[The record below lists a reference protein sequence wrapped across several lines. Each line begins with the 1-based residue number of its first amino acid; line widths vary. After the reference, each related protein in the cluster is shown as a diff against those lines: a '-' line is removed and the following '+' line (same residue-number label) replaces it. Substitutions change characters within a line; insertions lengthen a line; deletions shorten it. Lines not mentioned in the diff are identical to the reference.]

1 MPGTI
6 KGITI
11 EIDGDTTKLSSALAS
26 VNKDSRALQYQ
37 LKDVNK
43 ALKFNPSSTSLL
55 ADKQRLLKERIQ
67 ATNERLALLKQAQ
80 RNMDASGVDK
90 NSDQYKELQRQ
101 IDVTE
106 AELKGLNKEMDKFGS
121 VGAQKIAAVGSKMK
135 AVGEAMSNVGQK
147 LTTTVSLP
155 LAAAGAVG
163 IKKFAEVDKTMQ
175 LVNATMGNTEEQANL
190 ISKAMKD
197 AAANSTFGMEDA
209 ATASLNFA
217 RAGLSAEQASSAL
230 APAMNLAAGEGGDLE
245 TVSAGLVGTINGFHG
260 SFDDAAIYADVFA
273 NACNNSALDVNSL
286 SDAMGIASPIFST
299 LGYNVKDA
307 ALYMGVMANANI
319 DADTSANSLKTGF
332 ARLVSPSKEAAETMK
347 QLGIEVTNSD
357 GSMKSSIEIQQ
368 QLHGAFSKLS
378 ESEQA
383 AAASAIFG
391 KNQMSPWLALINTAP
406 SSVTELNDAL
416 NTTGTT
422 TDMANSMMSG
432 FGGSLEKLK
441 SSINVAATT
450 LGERL
455 APYIDKVTQII
466 QKLTD
471 KFNGLSPAQQD
482 MIVKVGLVVAAI
494 GPLLLIGGKL
504 LTGIGQL
511 MIFAPLIGAAMT
523 SVVLP
528 FTVVAGAIAGAV
540 AVGVLLYK
548 NWDNIKASAAAL
560 AQSVSEKWNSIK
572 EKTVGVWNSIKE
584 TIQLRVNNAKQAAQT
599 ASNAIKNFFSFNGLA
614 GKVQGVFNRA
624 KEAITKPI
632 ETAKN
637 KVKAAIDAMKGFFN
651 FHWSLPSLKL
661 PHFSWSGK
669 FSLNPPSV
677 PHFSVSWYA
686 KAMDTPY
693 MLDSASIFGAA
704 GNRLL
709 AGGES
714 GREMIYGH
722 AQLMRDIRA
731 ASAGGNVII
740 NMTVNGAPGQ
750 DVGELAD
757 LVTDKILTE
766 SQRRAAMMA

>member
-43 ALKFNPSSTSLL
+43 ALKFNPSSTNLL

-67 ATNERLALLKQAQ
+67 ATNEKLALLKKAQ
-80 RNMDASGVDK
+80 RDMDAAGVDK
-90 NSDQYKELQRQ
+90 TSDQYKELQRQ

-147 LTTTVSLP
+147 LTTGLSLP

-163 IKKFAEVDKTMQ
+163 VKKFAEVDKTMQ

-197 AAANSTFGMEDA
+197 AAANSTFGMDDA

-217 RAGLSAEQASSAL
+217 RAGLSAEQAASAL

-307 ALYMGVMANANI
+307 ALYMGIMANANI

-332 ARLVSPSKEAAETMK
+332 ARLISPSKEAADTMK
-347 QLGIEVTNSD
+347 QMGIEVTNSD
-357 GSMKSSIEIQQ
+357 GSMKNSVQIQQ
-368 QLHGAFSKLS
+368 ELHDAFSKLS

-416 NTTGTT
+416 NATGTT
-422 TDMANSMMSG
+422 TDMANSMMSS

-441 SSINVAATT
+441 SSIDVAATT

-471 KFNGLSPAQQD
+471 RFNSLSPAQQD

-560 AQSVSEKWNSIK
+560 AASIAEKWNSIK
-572 EKTVGVWNSIKE
+572 EKTAGVWSSIKE
-584 TIQLRVNNAKQAAQT
+584 TIQLRVNNAKQATQT
-599 ASNAIKNFFSFNGLA
+599 AANAIKNFFGFSGLL
-614 GKVQGVFNRA
+614 GIVTRVWNSIKS
-624 KEAITKPI
+624 AITKPI
-632 ETAKN
+632 ETAKS

-731 ASAGGNVII
+731 ASAGGNITI

-750 DVGELAD
+750 DVSELAD

>member
-43 ALKFNPSSTSLL
+43 ALKFDPSSTNLL

-67 ATNERLALLKQAQ
+67 ATNEKLALLKKAQ
-80 RNMDASGVDK
+80 RDMDAAGVDK
-90 NSDQYKELQRQ
+90 TSDQYKELQRQ

-121 VGAQKIAAVGSKMK
+121 VGAQKVAAVGSKMK
-135 AVGEAMSNVGQK
+135 AVGEAMSNVGRK
-147 LTTTVSLP
+147 LTTGLSLP

-163 IKKFAEVDKTMQ
+163 VKKFAEVDKTMQ

-217 RAGLSAEQASSAL
+217 RAGLSAEQAASAL

-260 SFDDAAIYADVFA
+260 AFDDAAIYADVFA

-307 ALYMGVMANANI
+307 ALYMGIMANANI

-332 ARLVSPSKEAAETMK
+332 ARLISPSKEAAETMK
-347 QLGIEVTNSD
+347 QMGIEVANSD
-357 GSMKSSIEIQQ
+357 GSMKNSVQIQQ
-368 QLHGAFSKLS
+368 ELHDAFSKLS

-422 TDMANSMMSG
+422 TDMANSMMSS

-441 SSINVAATT
+441 SSIDVAATT

-455 APYIDKVTQII
+455 APYIDKVTQFV

-471 KFNGLSPAQQD
+471 KFNSLSPAQQD
-482 MIVKVGLVVAAI
+482 MIVKIGLVVAAI

-511 MIFAPLIGAAMT
+511 MIFAPLIGAATT

-528 FTVVAGAIAGAV
+528 FIVVAGAIAGAV

-548 NWDNIKASAAAL
+548 NWDAIKASAAAL
-560 AQSVSEKWNSIK
+560 AASIAEKWNSIK

-584 TIQLRVNNAKQAAQT
+584 TIQLRVNNAKQAVQT
-599 ASNAIKNFFSFNGLA
+599 AVNAIKNFFGFNGLA
-614 GKVQGVFNRA
+614 GKVQGVFNSI
-624 KEAITKPI
+624 KSAITKPI

-709 AGGES
+709 GGGES

-731 ASAGGNVII
+731 ASAGGNITI

-750 DVGELAD
+750 DVSELAD

>member
-147 LTTTVSLP
+147 LTTGLSLP

-163 IKKFAEVDKTMQ
+163 VKKFAEVDKTMQ

-197 AAANSTFGMEDA
+197 AAANSTFGMDDA

-217 RAGLSAEQASSAL
+217 RAGLSAEQAASAL

-273 NACNNSALDVNSL
+273 NACNNSALDVNNL

-307 ALYMGVMANANI
+307 ALYMGIMANANI

-332 ARLVSPSKEAAETMK
+332 ARLISPSKEAADTMK
-347 QLGIEVTNSD
+347 QMGIEVTNSD
-357 GSMKSSIEIQQ
+357 GSMKNSVQIQQ
-368 QLHGAFSKLS
+368 ELHDAFSKLS

-416 NTTGTT
+416 NATGTT
-422 TDMANSMMSG
+422 TDMANSMMSS

-441 SSINVAATT
+441 SSIDVAATT

-471 KFNGLSPAQQD
+471 RFNSLSPAQQD

-560 AQSVSEKWNSIK
+560 AASIAEKWNSIK
-572 EKTVGVWNSIKE
+572 EKTAGVWSSIKE
-584 TIQLRVNNAKQAAQT
+584 TIQLRVNNAKQATQT
-599 ASNAIKNFFSFNGLA
+599 AANAIKNFFGFSGLL
-614 GKVQGVFNRA
+614 GIVTRVWNSIKS
-624 KEAITKPI
+624 AITKPI
-632 ETAKN
+632 ETAKS

-731 ASAGGNVII
+731 ASAGGNITI

-750 DVGELAD
+750 DVSELAD